1 MILASPFDSLV
12 GVGRQHYPW
21 LPVSLLLRHRF
32 DAASLARRINAPM
45 LALVGDADTIVS
57 PVRSR
62 ALFDAWAGPKTWQ
75 VIAGANHNDLGAF
88 DAFWTG
94 IARFLAAR

>member
-1 MILASPFDSLV
+1 
-12 GVGRQHYPW
+12 
-21 LPVSLLLRHRF
+21 
-32 DAASLARRINAPM
+32 M

-57 PVRSR
+57 PARSR

-88 DAFWTG
+88 AAFWDSVVAFLR
-94 IARFLAAR
+94 ARA